1 MFTRLDRGAWE
12 PQIPL
17 RWREE
22 AQLGRMLV
30 PGWDQTV
37 RGCRGPGRAGWV
49 AIWRLLP
56 AWGPLPRVNLPPPER
71 PRGLWRKPIFR
82 GI

>member
-1 MFTRLDRGAWE
+1 MSGVGRERGGWLVAAEPMSTRLDRGPGK

-37 RGCRGPGRAGWV
+37 RSWGPGG
-49 AIWRLLP
+49 
-56 AWGPLPRVNLPPPER
+56 GQ
-71 PRGLWRKPIFR
+71 G
-82 GI
+82 G